1 MQSSAKSFKINSKRA
16 IADPKLQDAL
26 GRLSAGFPARRRAAL
41 ERLPEFERL
50 RIDARRIKDHSL
62 EHLDF
67 YLERFEAKVREA
79 GGRVHW
85 ASDGAAAR
93 EIILA
98 ICRAAGGRAVTTVT
112 TVTKGKSM
120 IAEEIA
126 LNEHLQRNGVRV
138 VETDLGEYVLQLRGE
153 PPSHI
158 IAPAIHLSKAQIT
171 ETFRQKHTN
180 LDPARRLDE
189 PRQILDEARAVLRRD
204 FLAADVGIT
213 GANLLI
219 AETGSVVVVTNEGNG
234 DLTMTLPRVHVVI
247 ASIEKVVPT
256 LEDATTI
263 LRLLARSATGQD
275 MAVYTTFATGPK
287 RRADSD
293 GPDEFHVVLLDNKR
307 TEMLGGPYNAML
319 RCIRCAACLN
329 HCPVYKA
336 IGGHAYGWV
345 YPGPMGAVLTPHLL
359 GPGEADDLPAAS
371 TLCGKCAEVCPVAI
385 PLPDLLRQRRQERFE
400 AGRGSWLNRFA
411 IKTWARVARMPV
423 LYRILSG
430 LAVGLLK
437 YFSSFSGSWTRT
449 SGFPPPGQGR
459 TFMKQFKSGKT
470 K

>member
-26 GRLSAGFPARRRAAL
+26 GRLSTGFAARRRAAF
-41 ERLPEFERL
+41 ERLPEFDAL
-50 RIDARRIKDHSL
+50 RADARRIKDSTL
-62 EHLDF
+62 ENLDF

-93 EIILA
+93 EIILD
-98 ICRAAGGRAVTTVT
+98 ICRAAGAR

-126 LNEHLQRNGVRV
+126 LNEHLQRNAVRP
-138 VETDLGEYVLQLRGE
+138 VETDLGEYILQLRDE

-171 ETFRQKHTN
+171 EVFRQKHKN
-180 LDPARRLDE
+180 LDPARPLDE
-189 PRQILDEARAVLRRD
+189 PRQILDEARAILRRD
-204 FLAADVGIT
+204 FLAADVGVT

-219 AETGSVVVVTNEGNG
+219 AETGSVCVVTNEGNG

-247 ASIEKVVPT
+247 TSIEKVVPT

-287 RRADSD
+287 RSPDSD
-293 GPDEFHVVLLDNKR
+293 GPDEFHVVLLDNQR
-307 TEMLGGPYNAML
+307 TEMLGGPYSAML

-336 IGGHAYGWV
+336 VGGHAYGWV
-345 YPGPMGAVLTPHLL
+345 YPGPMGAVLTPQLL
-359 GPGEADDLPAAS
+359 GPGQADDLPEAS

-385 PLPDLLRQRRQERFE
+385 PLPELLRQRRQDRFE
-400 AGRGSWLNRFA
+400 AGRGSLLNRFA

-437 YFSSFSGSWTRT
+437 SLSSFSG
-449 SGFPPPGQGR
+449 GFPPPQQRR
-459 TFMKQFKSGKT
+459 TFMKQLKSGKT

>member
-1 MQSSAKSFKINSKRA
+1 MRSTAKSFKINSKRA

-26 GRLSAGFPARRRAAL
+26 SRLSAGFPARRRAAI
-41 ERLPEFERL
+41 ERLPEFGEL
-50 RIDARRIKDHSL
+50 RADARRIKDHTL
-62 EHLDF
+62 ENLDF

-79 GGRVHW
+79 GGLVHW

-93 EIILA
+93 TIILD
-98 ICRAAGGRAVTTVT
+98 ICRAAGATTVT

-126 LNEHLQRNGVRV
+126 LNEHLQRHSVRV
-138 VETDLGEYVLQLRGE
+138 VETDLGEYILQLRGE

-171 ETFRQKHTN
+171 EVFRQKHCG
-180 LDPARRLDE
+180 LDPARRLDA
-189 PRQILDEARAVLRRD
+189 PRQILDEARALLRRD

-219 AETGSVVVVTNEGNG
+219 AETGSVCVVTNEGNG
-234 DLTMTLPRVHVVI
+234 DLTMTLPRVHIVI
-247 ASIEKVVPT
+247 ASIEKMAPT

-275 MAVYTTFATGPK
+275 MSVYTTFATGPK
-287 RRADSD
+287 RGPDSD
-293 GPDEFHVVLLDNKR
+293 GPEEFHVVLLDNKR
-307 TEMLGGPYNAML
+307 SEMLGGPYNAML

-359 GPGEADDLPAAS
+359 GPGQADDLPEAS

-385 PLPDLLRQRRQERFE
+385 PLPDLLRRRRKDRFE
-400 AGRGSWLNRFA
+400 AGRGSWINRFA
-411 IKTWARVARMPV
+411 IKTWARIARMPV
-423 LYRILSG
+423 LYQMLAG

-437 YFSSFSGSWTRT
+437 SVSGNWTRAK
-449 SGFPPPGQGR
+449 GFPAPEQGR
-459 TFMKQFKSGKT
+459 TFMKQLKSGGK
-470 K
+470 